1 MDSRQRYRAFISY
14 SHRDRKTA
22 EWLHRALETYRAPRA
37 LTKAGDGVSTGA
49 LRPIFRDREEL
60 SASSNLSE
68 VIRDALDRS
77 DALIVLCSPFS
88 AASRWVDQEVA
99 HVIDRGDVD
108 RIICLITPDAPVD
121 ASLDSLL
128 PQALRAALPDDVEP
142 LAVDLRPQA
151 DGRRLARLKIA
162 ARLLDVSLDQLVQRD
177 ARRRLQVMT
186 AFTAAAVVVSV
197 GMGAMTVL
205 TLQSRQVARAQRDET
220 EALVA
225 YMLGDLRKQLE
236 PVGRLDVLDGV
247 GGRVL
252 DYYARARGDRLDD
265 KALAQRAKAQT
276 LLGTIREQRSDW
288 KGAEDA
294 FAQAAATTHALV
306 QRDPNNGERIF
317 DEAQNVFWVAHMR
330 QRLGDEAAA
339 EQGFK
344 RYDALARRLVTL
356 DPNRPE
362 WRIEV
367 AYANNNLGTLLFAQR
382 RPEEALA
389 AFRTSQAVFKAERA
403 RSPSDKTRIADGANS
418 HAWAADT
425 LLLMGRSREAYVERK
440 TATRLLAEAMQA
452 SPGDKR
458 LAAKSVATQAAQARL
473 ELDLGEVAQARTHA
487 EAVLKGLSELS
498 ALDPTNARWREHL
511 LIGRLDTIDIETW
524 SGPAGLAK
532 AVVDHASAKAELAR
546 IRAGASANVWRP
558 DLDGRLKRQAVILAL
573 VEEDPA
579 RARALAQ
586 ALLDEIK
593 AAPRAREGKEDL
605 SAMLGFAN
613 LAAGNPEAA
622 VEILEPQRRAMSPS
636 SLDVLARAYAATG
649 RKSDAQT
656 IVRELQKHGYAHPGF
671 LAFWKESPLGGAVS
685 REAL

>member
-1 MDSRQRYRAFISY
+1 MDSRQRYKAFISY

-37 LTKAGDGVSTGA
+37 LTKGRDGASTGA

-60 SASSNLSE
+60 SAASNLSE

-77 DALIVLCSPFS
+77 DALIVLCSPNS

-99 HVIDRGDVD
+99 HVIDRGDVA
-108 RIICLITPDAPVD
+108 RIVCLITPETPADVTLDAV
-121 ASLDSLL
+121 L
-128 PQALRAALPDDVEP
+128 PPALRAALPEGVEP
-142 LAVDLRPQA
+142 LAVDLRPDA

-197 GMGAMTVL
+197 GMGAMTVV
-205 TLQSRQVARAQRDET
+205 TLKSREVARAQRDET

-225 YMLGDLRKQLE
+225 YMLGDLREQLE

-252 DYYARARGDRLDD
+252 AYYAKSTDDRLDD

-276 LLGTIREQRSDW
+276 LLGTIREQRADW
-288 KGAEDA
+288 KGAQDA

-306 QRDPNNGERIF
+306 QRDPDNGERIF
-317 DEAQNVFWVAHMR
+317 DEAQNVFWLAYMEWRRGDVA
-330 QRLGDEAAA
+330 GA
-339 EQGFK
+339 ERGFK
-344 RYDALARRLVTL
+344 RYDELARRLVAL

-367 AYANNNLGTLLFAQR
+367 AYANNNLGTLLFEQR

-389 AFRTSQAVFKAERA
+389 AFRTALGVFEAERA
-403 RSPSDKTRIADGANS
+403 RGPAGKAKIADGANS
-418 HAWAADT
+418 RAWAADS
-425 LLLMGRSREAYVERK
+425 LLLMGRPREAYVEREM
-440 TATRLLAEAMQA
+440 ATKLLAQAVDA
-452 SPGDKR
+452 SPSDKR
-458 LAAKSVATQAAQARL
+458 LAAKSVASRLALARL
-473 ELDLGEVAQARTHA
+473 ELDLGRAAQARAHSTT
-487 EAVLKGLSELS
+487 GLEELTELA
-498 ALDPTNARWREHL
+498 ALDPTNARWREFIL
-511 LIGRLDTIDIETW
+511 VAQLDMVDFEAW
-524 SGPAGLAK
+524 SGAGGLAR
-532 AVVDHASAKAELAR
+532 AKAIHAEATTELAR
-546 IRAGASANVWRP
+546 TRTGQSAKVWRP
-558 DLDGRLKRQAVILAL
+558 ELDGRLKQQAVVLAQL
-573 VEEDPA
+573 DGDQA
-579 RARALAQ
+579 RARALAE
-586 ALLDEIK
+586 ALLAEIK
-593 AAPRAREGKEDL
+593 TAASAHEGKEDL

-613 LAAGNPEAA
+613 LASGHAQEAIA
-622 VEILEPQRRAMSPS
+622 VLTPKRQALAPS
-636 SLDVLARAYAATG
+636 GLDTLARAYAATG
-649 RKSDAQT
+649 AKDEARA
-656 IVRELQKHGYAHPGF
+656 IVGALKKHGYAHPAF

>member
-1 MDSRQRYRAFISY
+1 MDSRQQYKAFISY
-14 SHRDRKTA
+14 SHKDRKIA

-37 LTKAGDGVSTGA
+37 LTKARDGASAGA

-68 VIRDALDRS
+68 VIQDALDRS
-77 DALIVLCSPFS
+77 EALIVLCSPFS

-99 HVIDRGDVD
+99 HVIERGDVA
-108 RIICLITPDAPVD
+108 RIICLITPETPADAT
-121 ASLDSLL
+121 LDSVL
-128 PQALRAALPDDVEP
+128 PGALRAALPEGVEP
-142 LAVDLRPQA
+142 LAVDLRPNG

-205 TLQSRQVARAQRDET
+205 TLQSRKVARAQRDET

-225 YMLGDLRKQLE
+225 YMLGDLREQLE

-252 DYYARARGDRLDD
+252 AYYAKASEDRLDD

-317 DEAQNVFWVAHMR
+317 DEAQNVFWVAYMK
-330 QRLGDEAAA
+330 QRRGDPAAA
-339 EQGFK
+339 ERGFK
-344 RYDALARRLVTL
+344 RYEELARRLVAL
-356 DPNRPE
+356 DPNRSE

-367 AYANNNLGTLLFAQR
+367 AYANSNLGTLMFKQG
-382 RPEEALA
+382 RPAEALA
-389 AFRTSQAVFKAERA
+389 AFRKALVVQEAELARA
-403 RSPSDKTRIADGANS
+403 PGNNARVSDSANTRAWVADS
-418 HAWAADT
+418 
-425 LLLMGRSREAYVERK
+425 LLMMGRPSEAYVEREA
-440 TATRLLAEAMQA
+440 ATRLLARATAA

-458 LAAKSVATQAAQARL
+458 LAAKNVASLSALARL
-473 ELDLGEVAQARTHA
+473 ELDLGREAQARTHA
-487 EAVLKGLSELS
+487 ASALKALSELA

-511 LIGRLDTIDIETW
+511 LIARLDTVDIEAW
-524 SGPAGLAK
+524 SGATGLAK
-532 AVVDHASAKAELAR
+532 AKAIHTEAIAELAK
-546 IRAGASANVWRP
+546 IRTGQSAQVWRP
-558 DLDGRLKRQAVILAL
+558 DLDGRLKQQAVVLATL
-573 VEEDPA
+573 DGDA
-579 RARALAQ
+579 KRARDLAQ
-586 ALLDEIK
+586 ALLGEIH
-593 AAPRAREGKEDL
+593 AAPSAREGRQDL
-605 SAMLGFAN
+605 SAQEGFAN
-613 LAAGNPEAA
+613 LEAGRPDAAIALLAPKRQALPPGT
-622 VEILEPQRRAMSPS
+622 
-636 SLDVLARAYAATG
+636 LDNLARAYAATG
-649 RKSDAQT
+649 RMAEARA
-656 IVRELQKHGYAHPGF
+656 IVIELQKHGYAHPAF
-671 LAFWKESPLGGAVS
+671 LAFWKESALGGAVS